1 MNAVFKRE
9 FRAYFTSPVG
19 YVVLA
24 VFLFFQGLYFSYM
37 FSTGY
42 SDITF
47 VFSQLFSI
55 VLFVMPILTMRLVSE
70 DTKQK
75 VDQALFTAPVGTLSI
90 ILGKFFAA
98 FSVLAVATSITLIY
112 QFLLSMY
119 VKLNWYVYFS
129 NVVGLL
135 LFGAAIIAVGIF
147 VSSLTESQVIAAIG
161 SFAISMFIL
170 TLDTIAE
177 MVNIGFIT
185 KVVEWFSFSGRY
197 STFVSGILDYSNI
210 VFFVSFVA
218 VFLFLTVRILD
229 KRRWA

>member
-1 MNAVFKRE
+1 
-9 FRAYFTSPVG
+9 
-19 YVVLA
+19 
-24 VFLFFQGLYFSYM
+24 
-37 FSTGY
+37 
-42 SDITF
+42 
-47 VFSQLFSI
+47 
-55 VLFVMPILTMRLVSE
+55 
-70 DTKQK
+70 
-75 VDQALFTAPVGTLSI
+75 
-90 ILGKFFAA
+90 
-98 FSVLAVATSITLIY
+98 
-112 QFLLSMY
+112 MY

-161 SFAISMFIL
+161 SFAISLFIL

>member
-1 MNAVFKRE
+1 MKAVFKRE

-55 VLFVMPILTMRLVSE
+55 VLFVMPILTMRLISE
-70 DTKQK
+70 DKKQR
-75 VDQALFTAPVGTLSI
+75 VDQALFTAPVSTYAI

-98 FSVLAVATSITLIY
+98 FAVLAAATSVTLVY
-112 QFLLSMY
+112 QLLLSMY
-119 VKLNWYVYFS
+119 AKLNWFVYLS
-129 NVVGLL
+129 NVAGLL
-135 LFGAAIIAVGIF
+135 LFGAAIIAVGVF

-161 SFAISMFIL
+161 SFAISLVIL

-185 KVVEWFSFSGRY
+185 KAVEWISFSGRY
-197 STFVSGILDYSNI
+197 STFVLGILDYSNI